1 MTVYIDP
8 NIITLAVPADI
19 DIPDYLIDS
28 VALRVYLELMVEDG
42 ADLSDYGFSEV
53 SE

>member
-1 MTVYIDP
+1 MISIDP
-8 NIITLAVPADI
+8 NIITLTVPADI
-19 DIPDYLIDS
+19 EIPGYLIDS

-42 ADLSDYGFSEV
+42 ADLSEYGFSEV